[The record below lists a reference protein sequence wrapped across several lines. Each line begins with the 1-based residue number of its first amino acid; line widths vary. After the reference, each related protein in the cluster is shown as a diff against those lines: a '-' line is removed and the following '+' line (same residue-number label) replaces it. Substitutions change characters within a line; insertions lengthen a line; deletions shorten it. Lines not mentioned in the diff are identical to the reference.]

1 MDTTNPETTDTAT
14 TDAPVS
20 LRQKYKDSIVAELQ
34 KRHDY
39 ANVMAVPKLEKIVIN
54 MGLGAARE
62 DSKVLDKAGREL
74 AQIALQRPVVTKAK
88 KSVSNF
94 KLRAGMPIG
103 VMVTLRGE
111 RMWVFLEKLVNI
123 ALPRVR
129 DFRGINP
136 NSFDGRGNY
145 SMGVREQLVFPEIS
159 YDQIDAVRGMD
170 VSIVTTAATD
180 EEARD
185 LLELLG
191 MPFRK

>member
-1 MDTTNPETTDTAT
+1 MSTQTVA
-14 TDAPVS
+14 
-20 LRQKYKDSIVAELQ
+20 LRQKYQETVVSELQ

-39 ANVMAVPKLEKIVIN
+39 QNVMAVPKVTKIVLN
-54 MGLGAARE
+54 MGLGEARD
-62 DSKVLDKAGREL
+62 DSKVIEKASSDMGK
-74 AQIALQRPVVTKAK
+74 IALQRPVVTKAK

-103 VMVTLRGE
+103 LMVTLRGE
-111 RMWVFLEKLVNI
+111 RMWIFLEKLVNI
-123 ALPRVR
+123 ALPSVR
-129 DFRGINP
+129 DFRGTNP

-145 SMGVREQLVFPEIS
+145 SMGLREQLVFPELT
-159 YDQIDAVRGMD
+159 YDQIDGVRGLD
-170 VSIVTTAATD
+170 ISIVTTADTD